1 MKQYIY
7 KITVLTTN
15 KSYIGITNNPGRR
28 LGQHMHSARINCEGR
43 KNFYKD
49 WIIKGIDNYKFEILE
64 EFEFISKRNS
74 YNKEAYYIK
83 LYDTFNNGYNVC
95 EYSSKHFQGSPMKG
109 RKLSEETRKKISEN
123 HCDERGIKNPF
134 AKEYII
140 EDNLGNIYKFQTRDK
155 ICEELNI
162 SWKQMRILLSYKI
175 NEWYIPRNHNKDK
188 RSFKLLNKNF
198 INK

>member
-7 KITVLTTN
+7 KITILTTN

-43 KNFYKD
+43 KNFYK
-49 WIIKGIDNYKFEILE
+49 
-64 EFEFISKRNS
+64 
-74 YNKEAYYIK
+74 
-83 LYDTFNNGYNVC
+83 
-95 EYSSKHFQGSPMKG
+95 
-109 RKLSEETRKKISEN
+109 
-123 HCDERGIKNPF
+123 
-134 AKEYII
+134 
-140 EDNLGNIYKFQTRDK
+140 

-162 SWKQMRILLSYKI
+162 SWKQMRILLSHKI

>member
-1 MKQYIY
+1 M
-7 KITVLTTN
+7 
-15 KSYIGITNNPGRR
+15 R
-28 LGQHMHSARINCEGR
+28 
-43 KNFYKD
+43 
-49 WIIKGIDNYKFEILE
+49 
-64 EFEFISKRNS
+64 
-74 YNKEAYYIK
+74 
-83 LYDTFNNGYNVC
+83 
-95 EYSSKHFQGSPMKG
+95 G

-140 EDNLGNIYKFQTRDK
+140 EDNLGNIYKFQTRYK

-162 SWKQMRILLSYKI
+162 SWKQMRILLSHKI
-175 NEWYIPRNHNKDK
+175 NEWYIPRNYNKDK